1 MLPHYHLFTILLL
14 RVNAAIK
21 LYVGV
26 VFPLCA
32 VVVVEVHIVVGGGM
46 WRVACGMWLMADDV
60 MLSFY
65 IVAGGAKK

>member
-1 MLPHYHLFTILLL
+1 MQQLNYML
-14 RVNAAIK
+14 
-21 LYVGV
+21 GV
-26 VFPLCA
+26 VFPLRA

-65 IVAGGAKK
+65 GI